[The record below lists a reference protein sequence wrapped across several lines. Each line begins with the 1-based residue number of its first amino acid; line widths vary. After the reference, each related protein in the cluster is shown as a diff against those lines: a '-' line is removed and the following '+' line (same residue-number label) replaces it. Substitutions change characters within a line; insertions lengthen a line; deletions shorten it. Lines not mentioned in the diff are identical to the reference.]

1 MYLSLCLECSKD
13 YTLLRND
20 DTVWEQ
26 FINSIYAADI
36 EDKET
41 VEIPIGNKE
50 LTFTAVHLAEIQ
62 TVLELENEKN

>member
-1 MYLSLCLECSKD
+1 M
-13 YTLLRND
+13 N
-20 DTVWEQ
+20 VV
-26 FINSIYAADI
+26 NSIYAADI